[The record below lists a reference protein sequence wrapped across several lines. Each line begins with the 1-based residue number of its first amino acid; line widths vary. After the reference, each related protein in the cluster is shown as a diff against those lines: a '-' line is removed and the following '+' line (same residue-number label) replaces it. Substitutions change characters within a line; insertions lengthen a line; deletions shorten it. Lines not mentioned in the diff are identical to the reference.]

1 MCQGGAGQ
9 TPPHGN
15 VFRFLVFLGPRN
27 SANGLAGALRPH
39 GFGIQLRLGFD
50 VQGLDRLG
58 QVG

>member
-15 VFRFLVFLGPRN
+15 VFRFLVLSLCKEISETG
-27 SANGLAGALRPH
+27 GALGPH

-58 QVG
+58 QIG